1 MEQDTQENQPKAD
14 PSLAELEAMNKKIDE
29 IYNLTNKTYK
39 IILWTMIGTVVT
51 FILPLIAL
59 AFVIPY
65 FLRTLN
71 STLGI

>member
-1 MEQDTQENQPKAD
+1 MEQDLREKLDQMEQ
-14 PSLAELEAMNKKIDE
+14 KIEETRKISD
-29 IYNLTNKTYK
+29 KTYK

-65 FLRTLN
+65 FLRTITSGLN
-71 STLGI
+71 GL

>member
-1 MEQDTQENQPKAD
+1 MEQGLQENQPKTD
-14 PSLAELEAMNKKIDE
+14 PPLAELEVMSKKIDE
-29 IYNLTNKTYK
+29 IYKLTNRTYK

-65 FLRTLN
+65 FLKTLN